1 MTKYLKAIIPG
12 VLTVLYG
19 VQAALEDGNISGEE
33 WRNLGI
39 LAATTVLVWFVP
51 NKPDA
56 PA

>member
-1 MTKYLKAIIPG
+1 VTKYLKAIIPG